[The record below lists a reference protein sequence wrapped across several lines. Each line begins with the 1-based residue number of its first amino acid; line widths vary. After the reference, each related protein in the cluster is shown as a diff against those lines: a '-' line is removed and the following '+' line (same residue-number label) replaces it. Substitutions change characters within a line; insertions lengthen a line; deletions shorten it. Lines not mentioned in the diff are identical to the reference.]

1 MKSIEVQ
8 GKTVDQAIEIGL
20 YKLETT
26 RENVKIAILEEAGL
40 FNKARVRLTL
50 AGEESQKETA
60 LKELVEEMLS
70 KMNISCEI
78 YIEERDE
85 EFFVDITGEDAALLI
100 GKRGDNLDAT
110 QYLISQIFN
119 KGVPHDE
126 YKKVVVDSA
135 GYKKKREE
143 TLKGLARRTAAKVAR
158 ENRNVALEP
167 MNAFERRIIHS
178 ELSDHAKVE
187 TESRGN
193 EPHRYVVIKLKGKAE
208 NKDKRKEKS
217 EQNKEE
223 QSKEAPRAYAD

>member
-50 AGEESQKETA
+50 AGRESEKETA
-60 LKELVEEMLS
+60 LKTLVNDILE
-70 KMNISCEI
+70 KMGLVCEV
-78 YIEERDE
+78 YIEERDD

-110 QYLISQIFN
+110 QYLLSQIFN

-126 YKKVVVDSA
+126 YKKIVVDSA

-158 ENRNVALEP
+158 ENKNVALEP

-178 ELSDHAKVE
+178 ELADHAKVE

-193 EPHRYVVIKLKGKAE
+193 EPHRYVVIKVKGKPE
-208 NKDKRKEKS
+208 KDNRKEKS
-217 EQNKEE
+217 EQNNAEMP
-223 QSKEAPRAYAD
+223 APRAYAD